1 MAATGG
7 RDYGERTPP
16 GGAAEAGAA
25 ATAGLDDGEG
35 ATPGGAADGAEAGA
49 WGLGL
54 CVRA

>member
-16 GGAAEAGAA
+16 GGAAEAGVAS
-25 ATAGLDDGEG
+25 TAGLDDGEG
-35 ATPGGAADGAEAGA
+35 ATPCGAADGAEAGA